1 MVRHFGSARA
11 ERSNQKAKI
20 VALLSLFFLLVF
32 SGLAVLLLRSDSSTA
47 TVQQPVVEEAAPQ
60 VEMVRV
66 LIPLRSIKLG
76 DPLEPTLFR
85 RESRPKTTV
94 SGNVV
99 NDFADIAGMFAKVH
113 INGGQPL
120 TVEHL
125 SASRPSSLI
134 TSDIPQGYR
143 AITIRVDVTSS
154 VEGWARAGAFVDV
167 VWNSRIRG
175 KPAVIV
181 IVQNAKIL
189 SAERVRE
196 VKEQAGAGG
205 PVPNTVTLL
214 VTAAEAQKIQL
225 AQHNGSLSLQLRG
238 DSSQGKLDAE
248 LAPLTIDDLLGI
260 RQAPQQ
266 REDIKGVVRLRGDDG
281 SWETWVYKDGRLVPA
296 EK

>member
-11 ERSNQKAKI
+11 ERSNQKAKV

-32 SGLAVLLLRSDSSTA
+32 SGLAVVLLKSSSTPA
-47 TVQQPVVEEAAPQ
+47 TVQQPVVEEVVPT

-66 LIPLRSIKLG
+66 LIPLRSIRVG
-76 DPLEPTLFR
+76 DPLEPALFR
-85 RESRPKTTV
+85 RESRPKATV
-94 SGNVV
+94 AGDVIG
-99 NDFADIAGMFAKVH
+99 DFAEIAGMFAKVQ
-113 INGGQPL
+113 ISAGRPITIEQI
-120 TVEHL
+120 

-134 TSDIPQGYR
+134 TSDIPEGYR
-143 AITIRVDVTSS
+143 AVTIRVDVTSS

-167 VWNSRIRG
+167 VWTSRIQG

-238 DSSQGKLDAE
+238 ESSKGKIDAE
-248 LAPLTIDDLLGI
+248 MAPLTIDDLLGI
-260 RQAPQQ
+260 RHSPQQ
-266 REDIKGVVRLRGDDG
+266 REDIKGTVRLRGDDG
-281 SWETWVYKDGRLVPA
+281 KWETWVYKDGRLVPA
-296 EK
+296 EQ